1 MRGDVIAT
9 LAELD
14 EKLAMLQREMQAAQ
28 GASSARGAALS
39 ESAPVPAGPVEPM
52 PAGVHDPPEPA
63 PTAASPAAPVVPVD
77 SGPRV
82 VTAAVLT
89 RWSEELRRGLAP
101 IAALAAEI
109 EAGAAE
115 LTEPAPAPVL
125 PSPALPRKIPAGG
138 RPPGGPVPT
147 PHDRIFEGRVTIDAG
162 PFLDIAAV
170 TTFQQALDLIP
181 GSRDVY
187 VRGFDLNRV
196 HVEFDLAEPVAL
208 GREIRAVLP
217 FNFAIFEAGHG
228 RLAINVDTHSAGQ

>member
-1 MRGDVIAT
+1 M
-9 LAELD
+9 
-14 EKLAMLQREMQAAQ
+14 
-28 GASSARGAALS
+28 
-39 ESAPVPAGPVEPM
+39 VPA
-52 PAGVHDPPEPA
+52 DP
-63 PTAASPAAPVVPVD
+63 
-77 SGPRV
+77 GPRA
-82 VTAAVLT
+82 VTPAVLT
-89 RWSEELRRGLAP
+89 RWSEELRRALAP

-115 LTEPAPAPVL
+115 LTEPAPAPVS
-125 PSPALPRKIPAGG
+125 PSPAVPRTIPPASG

-147 PHDRIFEGRVTIDAG
+147 PHDRIFAGRVTIDAG

-228 RLAINVDTHSAGQ
+228 RLAINVDTHAASQ